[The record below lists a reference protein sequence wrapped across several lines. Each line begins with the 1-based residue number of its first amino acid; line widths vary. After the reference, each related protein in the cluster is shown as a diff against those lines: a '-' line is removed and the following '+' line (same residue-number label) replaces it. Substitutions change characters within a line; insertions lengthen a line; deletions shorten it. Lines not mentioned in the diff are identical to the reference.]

1 MANKTKTLQE
11 EVFEKSNP
19 QLESELLILR
29 AEYDQLSAFRAA
41 YSLLR
46 LKLTFYEQADKSGIS
61 H

>member
-19 QLESELLILR
+19 QLESELLIWR